1 MARGSPWTV
10 TVAQRPLLA
19 FFALKRQK
27 WVKKTKM
34 GVKLAS
40 TWFVSIRGRSTGAS
54 LSHTSLAQFV
64 LHAALFIL
72 YIIFL
77 Y

>member
-1 MARGSPWTV
+1 MMARVCPWTV

-34 GVKLAS
+34 RVKL
-40 TWFVSIRGRSTGAS
+40 VR
-54 LSHTSLAQFV
+54 
-64 LHAALFIL
+64 
-72 YIIFL
+72 
-77 Y
+77 